1 MYRCYTGTQIR
12 EAEQPRLAA
21 GEGPTLM
28 RTAAWGLAHHT
39 LNFLRDRGRIYG
51 SRVLGLVGK
60 GNNGGDTLWALSFL
74 AARGVQTAAVPIA
87 TDQDQL
93 HSAARAAFGKA
104 GGRFTTHLDPA
115 TDVVLDGVF
124 GTGFSGTFDIS
135 TYLADR
141 NLHIPDTAG
150 IIACDIPSGVHADTG
165 DIPGTSLSAD
175 LTVTFGGPKVG
186 LLAGAGAHHAGQVY
200 VIDIGIGPELAAVTT
215 PWWIAEQTDVGHYY
229 GAPRWDAHKY
239 SRGVLSVVA
248 GSPEYP
254 GAAVLV
260 AQAATATGVGYLSLV
275 AEPPRGRVVTDQVI
289 AATPQAVVEDTIT
302 PKATALVIGPGL
314 GTTVRGQHSATTALQ
329 TGAQQQLPVLVDA
342 SGLDVLEPQHFE
354 ADYAAMVLTP
364 HVGEMQRLT
373 RRLTPDLTGQDV
385 TVQAEAFAH
394 RFGVW
399 VVLKSATTYVFGPT
413 GQRSLHPPYTAELA
427 TAGTGDT
434 LAGILGAGLSTLDP
448 EDPAASDR
456 VFGLLSAGVRLH
468 SMAGQLAAADGGVV
482 VSKLADYIR
491 QAKLLGLE

>member
-21 GEGPTLM
+21 GEGPALM

-74 AARGVQTAAVPIA
+74 AARGVHIAAVPITA
-87 TDQDQL
+87 DPEQL
-93 HSAARAAFGKA
+93 HPAARAAFVQA
-104 GGRFTTHLDPA
+104 GGRFATRIDRA

-124 GTGFSGTFDIS
+124 GTGFSGSFDMPS
-135 TYLADR
+135 YLADR
-141 NLHIPDTAG
+141 HLHIPVSAG

-165 DIPGTSLSAD
+165 DIPGASLRAD
-175 LTVTFGGPKVG
+175 VTVTFGGPKVG
-186 LLAGAGAHHAGQVY
+186 LLAGAGAHHAGQIR
-200 VIDIGIGPELAAVTT
+200 VIDIGIGPALEAVTT
-215 PWWIAEQTDVGHYY
+215 PWWVAEHTDVAAYY

-254 GAAVLV
+254 GAGVLV
-260 AQAATATGVGYLSLV
+260 AQAAVATGVGYLSLV
-275 AEPPRGRVVTDQVI
+275 AEPPRGKIVVDQVI

-342 SGLDVLEPQHFE
+342 SGLEVIAPQHFE
-354 ADYAAMVLTP
+354 ADYAALVLTP

-373 RRLTPDLTGQDV
+373 QRLAPDLTEQDMAA
-385 TVQAEAFAH
+385 QAEAFAQ
-394 RFGVW
+394 RFRVW

-413 GQRSLHPPYTAELA
+413 GQRSVHPPYTAELA

-434 LAGILGAGLSTLDP
+434 LAGILGAGLSTLNP
-448 EDPAASDR
+448 EAPAVSDH

-482 VSKLADYIR
+482 VSSLANYIR